1 MTIEQFLNTIK
12 ANQKGI
18 ENLMNR
24 VLPIKI
30 GATAK
35 AHFQEN
41 FVKGGFVNKG
51 LQKWKPAKRLL
62 LGKKGAKDNYKTLL
76 SSRNNLF
83 SATNYTPGKAQV
95 TIHNKTPYAAV
106 HNEGLKAGRGKGF
119 TMPKRQ
125 FIGKS
130 AELDKKA
137 ITIIENELRAILK

>member
-41 FVKGGFVNKG
+41 FEKGGFVNNG
-51 LQKWKPAKRLL
+51 LQKWKPAKRIT
-62 LGKKGAKDNYKTLL
+62 LGKKGAGSNYKTLF
-76 SSRNNLF
+76 SARNNLF
-83 SATNYTPGKAQV
+83 SSTSYTPGNAQV
-95 TIHNKTPYAAV
+95 TIQNKTPYAAV
-106 HNEGLKAGRGKGF
+106 HNEGMKAGRGKGF
-119 TMPKRQ
+119 IMPKRQ

-130 AELDKKA
+130 AELEKKA
-137 ITIIENELRAILK
+137 TTIIENELRTILK

>member
-1 MTIEQFLNTIK
+1 MTIEQFLNAIK

-51 LQKWKPAKRLL
+51 LEKWNPAKRLL
-62 LGKKGAKDNYKTLL
+62 LGKKGAKDNYKTLQGKQEYK
-76 SSRNNLF
+76 
-83 SATNYTPGKAQV
+83 TNKQYQQHT
-95 TIHNKTPYAAV
+95 
-106 HNEGLKAGRGKGF
+106 
-119 TMPKRQ
+119 
-125 FIGKS
+125 
-130 AELDKKA
+130 
-137 ITIIENELRAILK
+137 

>member
-30 GATAK
+30 GAAAK

-51 LQKWKPAKRLL
+51 LQKWKPAKRLSS
-62 LGKKGAKDNYKTLL
+62 GGEKASDNYKTLL
-76 SSRNNLF
+76 SSRNHLF
-83 SATNYTPGKAQV
+83 SSIKYIPGNGQV
-95 TIHNKTPYAAV
+95 KIINDVPYAAI
-106 HNEGLKAGRGKGF
+106 HNEGYRGVQCCDLLSKNCIF
-119 TMPKRQ
+119 DL
-125 FIGKS
+125 I
-130 AELDKKA
+130 
-137 ITIIENELRAILK
+137 NN